1 MYKLFERTL
10 LLFVISKLVEK
21 IKLSSIVKTI
31 IDFDNVKKIK
41 KKRKKR
47 EKLEEQSE
55 EEKEKNLFLIPKLIK
70 SLWIYP

>member
-31 IDFDNVKKIK
+31 IDFENVKKIK

-47 EKLEEQSE
+47 EKLEEESE
-55 EEKEKNLFLIPKLIK
+55 KKEERKKRKKREKSVSDPETH
-70 SLWIYP
+70 